1 MRSPRHRSPARA
13 LGLALAMT
21 GMTGMTSMTSM
32 TGMTGCASSSAPIA
46 AKPARR
52 NDAERPSPFTTAPD
66 ATVPDAS
73 GTPRDIASLMGPR
86 GLVLVLYRGHW

>member
-1 MRSPRHRSPARA
+1 MRSPRPGSRARA
-13 LGLALAMT
+13 LGLALAMVAMI
-21 GMTGMTSMTSM
+21 GMTGT
-32 TGMTGCASSSAPIA
+32 TGMVGGCASSSATTA

>member
-1 MRSPRHRSPARA
+1 MV
-13 LGLALAMT
+13 GMT
-21 GMTGMTSMTSM
+21 GMTGMTMAGSA
-32 TGMTGCASSSAPIA
+32 GCASSSATTA
-46 AKPARR
+46 ATTTAKPARR

-66 ATVPDAS
+66 VTVPDAS